1 MYKRQLIKCPITSS
15 YQYYPVYNVPESVK
29 KIAAGAFENSKI
41 FNIKAD
47 NVTSV
52 GEYAFYNAVY
62 LRTVSLKGVVEIGD
76 EAFLNSRILRN
87 VYLSDKLKKIGM
99 ETFGCCYMLKYLVMP
114 DSVTDIGEYA
124 FSHSGIKYILGGKNA
139 QYKQQMFLNCKN
151 LTLVQLS
158 DAAQYL
164 PKQLFKGCTALEKLY
179 LPENCLGSENNE
191 LFYDIPENQVTV
203 YGKKDMSEFA
213 KNNNCLLY
221 TSDAADD

>member
-1 MYKRQLIKCPITSS
+1 M
-15 YQYYPVYNVPESVK
+15 PESVK
-29 KIAAGAFENSKI
+29 KIAAGAFAYAHI

-76 EAFLNSRILRN
+76 EAFFNSRILRN

-99 ETFGCCYMLKYLVMP
+99 ETFCWCYMLEYLVMP

-124 FSHSGIKYILGGKNA
+124 FYDSGIKYILGGKNA
-139 QYKQQMFLNCKN
+139 QYKQQTFLNCKN

-158 DAAQYL
+158 DATQYL
-164 PKQLFKGCTALEKLY
+164 PKQLFKGCTSLEKLY
-179 LPENCLGSENNE
+179 LPENCLGSEDNE
-191 LFYDIPENQVTV
+191 LFYDIP
-203 YGKKDMSEFA
+203 
-213 KNNNCLLY
+213 
-221 TSDAADD
+221 